1 MYEGD
6 RTTYDLFYTPNVP
19 LKQTNCSENVNFSRR
34 PEKSP
39 PAEEN
44 LHYFGC
50 FADGFALQYNEY
62 LLAEGGCALFGYV
75 RAYEPELKLR
85 ELDCYRGVY
94 CGLCRVQGKC
104 TGQCSRLML
113 SYDFA
118 FMALM
123 RMAITDETV
132 TLEPRRC
139 VAHLTRRRPVAAE
152 TPALRLTAIS
162 ASILAWHKLEDD
174 KQDERGGKYIRALLA
189 TPLAGGARRRAL
201 RRNLCDP
208 PTSGKTDGAALDS
221 SIALH
226 MKRLGEPEQE
236 RPPSV
241 DVPAQLFG
249 ELLGGLLT
257 WGLDG
262 GRARIAEE
270 IALHTGRWIYI
281 LDAADDY
288 AEDVRLDRY
297 NPFRCLCRDAGTE
310 LSEETREEIRLSLL
324 YESRCISDALDL
336 LDIRDRD
343 VEGVLRNIL
352 SEGMPRVARQTLFP
366 EPKKRKGKR

>member
-1 MYEGD
+1 M
-6 RTTYDLFYTPNVP
+6 
-19 LKQTNCSENVNFSRR
+19 
-34 PEKSP
+34 
-39 PAEEN
+39 
-44 LHYFGC
+44 
-50 FADGFALQYNEY
+50 
-62 LLAEGGCALFGYV
+62 FGYV

-94 CGLCRVQGKC
+94 CGLCRAQGKC

-132 TLEPRRC
+132 TLVPRRC
-139 VAHLTRRRPVAAE
+139 VAHPTRRRLVAAE

-162 ASILAWHKLEDD
+162 ASLLAWHKLEDD

-226 MKRLGEPEQE
+226 MKQLGELEQE

-241 DVPAQLFG
+241 DAPAQLFG

-288 AEDVRLDRY
+288 AEDVRLGRY
-297 NPFRCLCRDAGTE
+297 NPFRCLCRDAETE